1 MDMAWQTQTGPI
13 REPQTANR
21 RLITAAALA
30 YVVSTGLGVVMR
42 FELLGLGTGLPFDH
56 LLHAHSHTLYF
67 GWAGLGVL
75 VGAMRLL
82 PGTSKG
88 LRRTAILLALSI
100 PAVFFGFLGLGY
112 HPVTIAISTVVMFTW
127 YLAAWLWWREAKTLS
142 GVEISMLRAA
152 FGYLIA
158 SSLGIWVL
166 GILQASETGT
176 ALSEALAVHA
186 FLLGFAWFLVL
197 AVVGFITVN
206 SRHLGLRLDNDLVR
220 RALTW
225 WAPVAIFT
233 FPLGVSGGP
242 EVAWLGPA
250 ARLAGLALL
259 YPAWIWTRALWQA
272 APPGGRGWAW
282 RAAAIW
288 FGAAAVSTAVVSI
301 AGTGALSAGGRH
313 GLVLYLHVLL
323 VGFISASLLT
333 LLPARTSYGLVNAH
347 HVTLGV
353 MIGGLA
359 LAMAGAVMPGL
370 WLAAVGAVGLW
381 GVGVVWAL
389 RGNRSLSSV
398 QPREQ
403 S

>member
-1 MDMAWQTQTGPI
+1 
-13 REPQTANR
+13 
-21 RLITAAALA
+21 
-30 YVVSTGLGVVMR
+30 MR
-42 FELLGLGTGLPFDH
+42 FELLGPRTGIPFDH

-75 VGAMRLL
+75 VEAMRLL

-127 YLAAWLWWREAKTLS
+127 YLAAWLWWREARTLK
-142 GVEISMLRAA
+142 GVGISLLRVA
-152 FGYLIA
+152 FGYLIG

-176 ALSEALAVHA
+176 VLSEALAVHA

-197 AVVGFITVN
+197 GVVGLIVAN
-206 SRHLGLRLDNDLVR
+206 AHRLGLTVDDDVVR

-225 WAPVAIFT
+225 WAPLAILT

-242 EVAWLGPA
+242 EVASLGPA

-259 YPAWIWTRALWQA
+259 YPAWIWTRALWHA
-272 APPGGRGWAW
+272 APSGGRGRAW
-282 RAAAIW
+282 RATAIW
-288 FGAAAVSTAVVSI
+288 FGASAVSTAVVSI
-301 AGTGALSAGGRH
+301 GGTSALSAAGRH
-313 GLVLYLHVLL
+313 GVVLYLHVLL
-323 VGFISASLLT
+323 VGFISASLFA
-333 LLPARTSYGLVNAH
+333 LLPTRTSYGVVNAH

-353 MIGGLA
+353 MITGLA
-359 LAMAGAVMPGL
+359 LAMAGSVTTGL
-370 WLAAVGAVGLW
+370 RLAAVGAVGLW
-381 GVGVVWAL
+381 GVGLVWA
-389 RGNRSLSSV
+389 RRSNRSLHSV
-398 QPREQ
+398 EAI
-403 S
+403 